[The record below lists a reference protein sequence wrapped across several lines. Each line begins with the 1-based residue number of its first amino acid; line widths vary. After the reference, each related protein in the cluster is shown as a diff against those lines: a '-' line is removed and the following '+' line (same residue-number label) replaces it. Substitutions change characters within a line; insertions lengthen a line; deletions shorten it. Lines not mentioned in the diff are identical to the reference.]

1 MPRMATWSKLLA
13 GAVAGL
19 ALAATFRAYTSP
31 NLVLDLGTLMSWCGL
46 R

>member
-13 GAVAGL
+13 GVAAGV
-19 ALAATFRAYTSP
+19 ALAATFWAYTSP
-31 NLVLDLGTLMSWCGL
+31 NLVLDIGTLMQWCGL